1 MNIMTNYMFHI
12 VGESP
17 RRLTHWHRSTIERT
31 KAFAIAIHIPVIL
44 WALTG
49 YVISSTIFNM
59 GTIGSVAIATFCSL
73 LIYMIERIVLA
84 TPKKW
89 YVNIVRLLIGVV
101 MSILGASAVDLVI
114 FDKEV
119 TYQLRKVEELR
130 IGSDYEKII
139 TGQSQSILTK
149 KVDWLKAQEAA
160 NCEANGQCG
169 SGAKSIGPIYKA
181 LKNHAD
187 SLKHDYLKA
196 QANLE
201 DLNQERI
208 TKLDTAHKNIT
219 VESGLLARI
228 EALHQYTMENKA
240 ALIAWGLFFT
250 LILFFELMVVLAKLV
265 FGETVDDQIE
275 VMREQLSGHKA
286 RTYIAM
292 NTSPLYE
299 ANMLLASANT

>member
-1 MNIMTNYMFHI
+1 MINISNYMFHI
-12 VGESP
+12 VGENP
-17 RRLTHWHRSTIERT
+17 DRLNKWHRSTIDRT
-31 KAFAIAIHIPVIL
+31 KAFAIAIHIPVLL

-49 YVISSTIFNM
+49 YVIASTIFNL
-59 GTIGSVAIATFCSL
+59 GNAESAAVAVFCSL

-89 YVNIVRLLIGVV
+89 YVNLVRLLIGVIIA
-101 MSILGASAVDLVI
+101 ILGASTVDLVI

-130 IGSDYEKII
+130 IGNDYENQMA
-139 TGQSQSILTK
+139 GQLQALLIK
-149 KVDWLKAQEAA
+149 KDDWLKAQDAA

-187 SLKHDYLKA
+187 SLKRDYVKA
-196 QANLE
+196 QASLE
-201 DLNQERI
+201 DLKQEK
-208 TKLDTAHKNIT
+208 TSKLDDAHKNIIA
-219 VESGLLARI
+219 ESGLLARI

-240 ALIAWGLFFT
+240 ALVGWCLFFA

-275 VMREQLSGHKA
+275 AMREELSKSKA
-286 RTYIAM
+286 MSYLDAVS
-292 NTSPLYE
+292 SPLY
-299 ANMLLASANT
+299 SARKLIETI